1 MLNYKDQ
8 FFKQSRQIMNGNSLI
23 FVKGLNPSRSHF
35 ISRLSLFRPGERSPE

>member
-23 FVKGLNPSRSHF
+23 FVKDLNPGV
-35 ISRLSLFRPGERSPE
+35 IS